1 MFISR
6 PEAIATK
13 EELESGQIVRGAAE
27 LILAKHRGGEQG
39 RVSLKFIGECTKFVD
54 VDEQN
59 REDEPPQYGTQP
71 RSYEDEDDE
80 EYVAPEDDYG
90 APEPPM
96 PPRKAELK
104 PVGSDDDELPFE

>member
-13 EELESGQIVRGAAE
+13 EEIESGQVVKGAAE
-27 LILAKHRGGEQG
+27 LIIAKHRNGEQG

-59 REDEPPQYGTQP
+59 REEEPPQYVPATSP
-71 RSYEDEDDE
+71 DDYEE
-80 EYVAPEDDYG
+80 EYEAPEDDYTP
-90 APEPPM
+90 PEPPEF
-96 PPRKAELK
+96 PERKGELK
-104 PVGSDDDELPFE
+104 NTDDEIPFE